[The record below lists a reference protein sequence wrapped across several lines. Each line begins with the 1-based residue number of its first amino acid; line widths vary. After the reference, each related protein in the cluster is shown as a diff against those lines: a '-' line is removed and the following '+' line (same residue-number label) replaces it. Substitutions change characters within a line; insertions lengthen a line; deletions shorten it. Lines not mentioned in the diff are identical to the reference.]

1 MINQAY
7 PKLRKKEM
15 HAELVPRGL
24 INRSLAHCPEKLQ
37 GNLPKVQGKKA
48 GPQPSLEVISR

>member
-1 MINQAY
+1 
-7 PKLRKKEM
+7 M